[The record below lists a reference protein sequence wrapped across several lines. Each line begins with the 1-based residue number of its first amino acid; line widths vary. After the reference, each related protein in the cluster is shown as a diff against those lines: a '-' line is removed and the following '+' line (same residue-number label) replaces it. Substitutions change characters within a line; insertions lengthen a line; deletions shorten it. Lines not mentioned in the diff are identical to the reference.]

1 MFASKRKNEFCPAFE
16 GKALNPLNLSQG
28 KILRIQLEIYLITRL
43 PCHVN
48 NDESSNIY
56 EVSKKNSE
64 VHVRVVQDRC
74 TLFLRHLSYLLIHG
88 LLEVGKLKSGEK
100 ST

>member
-1 MFASKRKNEFCPAFE
+1 MLTMTMIS
-16 GKALNPLNLSQG
+16 NL
-28 KILRIQLEIYLITRL
+28 RDQLLDGL
-43 PCHVN
+43 G
-48 NDESSNIY
+48 ESSNIY

-64 VHVRVVQDRC
+64 DHVRVMQDRF
-74 TLFLRHLSYLLIHG
+74 TLFLRHLSRLLIHG

>member
-1 MFASKRKNEFCPAFE
+1 MLTMTMIS
-16 GKALNPLNLSQG
+16 NLRDQL
-28 KILRIQLEIYLITRL
+28 LRGLE
-43 PCHVN
+43 
-48 NDESSNIY
+48 ESSNIY

-64 VHVRVVQDRC
+64 DHVRVMQDMC
-74 TLFLRHLSYLLIHG
+74 TLFLRHLSRLLIHG

>member
-1 MFASKRKNEFCPAFE
+1 MIS
-16 GKALNPLNLSQG
+16 NL
-28 KILRIQLEIYLITRL
+28 RDQLLDGL
-43 PCHVN
+43 G
-48 NDESSNIY
+48 ESSNIY

-64 VHVRVVQDRC
+64 DHVRVMQDRF
-74 TLFLRHLSYLLIHG
+74 TLFLRHLSRLLIHG

>member
-1 MFASKRKNEFCPAFE
+1 MLKMTMIS
-16 GKALNPLNLSQG
+16 NLRDQL
-28 KILRIQLEIYLITRL
+28 LRGLE
-43 PCHVN
+43 
-48 NDESSNIY
+48 ESSNIY

-64 VHVRVVQDRC
+64 DHVRVMKDRC
-74 TLFLRHLSYLLIHG
+74 TLFLRHLSRLLIHG

>member
-1 MFASKRKNEFCPAFE
+1 MLTMTMIS
-16 GKALNPLNLSQG
+16 NLHDQL
-28 KILRIQLEIYLITRL
+28 LRGLE
-43 PCHVN
+43 
-48 NDESSNIY
+48 ESSNIY

-64 VHVRVVQDRC
+64 DHVRVMQDSC
-74 TLFLRHLSYLLIHG
+74 TLFLRHLSRLLIHG

>member
-1 MFASKRKNEFCPAFE
+1 MLTMTMIS
-16 GKALNPLNLSQG
+16 NLRDQL
-28 KILRIQLEIYLITRL
+28 LRGLE
-43 PCHVN
+43 
-48 NDESSNIY
+48 ESSNIY

-64 VHVRVVQDRC
+64 VHVRVMQDRC
-74 TLFLRHLSYLLIHG
+74 TLFLRHLSRLLIHG

>member
-1 MFASKRKNEFCPAFE
+1 MLTMTMIS
-16 GKALNPLNLSQG
+16 
-28 KILRIQLEIYLITRL
+28 ILRDQLLRGLE
-43 PCHVN
+43 
-48 NDESSNIY
+48 ESSNIY

-64 VHVRVVQDRC
+64 DHVRVMQDRC
-74 TLFLRHLSYLLIHG
+74 TLFLRHLSRLLIHG